1 MQKDYKIYL
10 KFPAV
15 LKDKLLKKE
24 IELPEATEFNYNPI
38 LVYRAVERKKDEIS
52 KP

>member
-1 MQKDYKIYL
+1 MKLIHKRICKMQKDYKIYL

-24 IELPEATEFNYNPI
+24 IELP
-38 LVYRAVERKKDEIS
+38 
-52 KP
+52 